1 MSETTFM
8 KIIKYLTTMNQ
19 SVGRDPFSSGFSI
32 DSPLGSENNKIVIK
46 KQTINEIG
54 PSEL

>member
-1 MSETTFM
+1 MSEMTFI

-19 SVGRDPFSSGFSI
+19 SVGSDPFSSGFSI